1 MPIAMEGDHLLP
13 AGRETVWRLLNDPE
27 VLRACVPGCEELTQT
42 SPTSYDAVAR
52 IKIGPVKARFRGKVR
67 LEDIDAP
74 AGCRIVGE
82 GDGGVSGF
90 ASGGAAVRL
99 TEEGAQTRLTYEAE
113 ANVGGKLAQIG
124 GRLIGGAAK
133 KLSDQFF
140 AAFAE
145 QVAQRA
151 EA

>member
-13 AGRETVWRLLNDPE
+13 AGRDTVWRLLNDPE

-99 TEEGAQTRLTYEAE
+99 TEEAGQTRLTY
-113 ANVGGKLAQIG
+113 GQ
-124 GRLIGGAAK
+124 
-133 KLSDQFF
+133 LS
-140 AAFAE
+140 APSRSPSPSSSSS
-145 QVAQRA
+145 QRSPCPSPSVSV
-151 EA
+151 